1 MSSQILGL
9 AGWLVASFAAAA
21 AGAVATSSAGSFYE
35 QLTRPG
41 WAPPASVFGP
51 VWTVL
56 YLLMGIAAWLVWRE
70 RGFRGAR
77 AALSLFLVQLAL
89 NGLWS
94 WLFFAWQ
101 RGAWA
106 LGEVLVLWVVI
117 LATLVAFW
125 RVRPLAGMLLVPYL
139 AWVTFATALTYTLWR
154 ANPAVL
160 S

>member
-1 MSSQILGL
+1 MSRQILAL
-9 AGWLVASFAAAA
+9 IGWLAVSFTAAA
-21 AGAVATSSAGSFYE
+21 AGAVATSSAGAFYQ
-35 QLTRPG
+35 QLSRPD

-56 YLLMGIAAWLVWRE
+56 YLLMGIAGWLVWRE
-70 RGFRGAR
+70 RGFVGAR
-77 AALSLFLVQLAL
+77 AALALFLVQLVL

-106 LGEVLVLWVVI
+106 LGEVLLLWLAI

-125 RVRPLAGMLLVPYL
+125 RVRPLAGWLLLPYL
-139 AWVTFATALTYTLWR
+139 AWVSFATALTYALWR
-154 ANPAVL
+154 ANPAAL
-160 S
+160 G